1 MLDLEEVL
9 DVVGRIDRVGHHGL
23 VLVEPVEGGLE
34 RVDALGT
41 DGRSATMPMLIAPD
55 DSGMSQTQYSW
66 PMRWFVHIQR
76 MGSNIRLCQSGS
88 SDQSSILSP
97 PRVEAMTS

>member
-1 MLDLEEVL
+1 M
-9 DVVGRIDRVGHHGL
+9 
-23 VLVEPVEGGLE
+23 LVEPVEGGLE
-34 RVDALGT
+34 RVDALERMEAG
-41 DGRSATMPMLIAPD
+41 SATMPMLIAPD
-55 DSGMSQTQYSW
+55 DSGMSQTQYPW

-76 MGSNIRLCQSGS
+76 MESNIRACQSGS